1 MQWFPNRTTSKIKD
15 NSGIWSS
22 TWMSWFT
29 LVSRTTDGKG
39 MMMATLK
46 FMCCKWLNLWE
57 QAAFQQKLVWQTSWR
72 TNFLKSMHTL
82 SGKIISQYLD
92 TTNCSEILSRNEI
105 VKNWA
110 WEKKKLFTVF
120 LGFMKCYLTTM
131 KGRCL
136 PFTNQKTALYEWTKA
151 HQLEAVTIMRAVQAS
166 RRC

>member
-110 WEKKKLFTVF
+110 WEKKKSCLQYF
-120 LGFMKCYLTTM
+120 LVLWNVIWQLRKAGVYLLLIRKQPYMNERKHT
-131 KGRCL
+131 
-136 PFTNQKTALYEWTKA
+136 
-151 HQLEAVTIMRAVQAS
+151 S
-166 RRC
+166 